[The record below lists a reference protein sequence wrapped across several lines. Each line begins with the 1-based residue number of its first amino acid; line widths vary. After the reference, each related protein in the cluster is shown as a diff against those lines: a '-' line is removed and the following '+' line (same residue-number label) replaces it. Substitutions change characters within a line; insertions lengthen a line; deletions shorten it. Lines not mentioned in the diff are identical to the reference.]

1 LSVDIVDAMSTVK
14 ESTLSPDGTPDA
26 AGADEDAGAVEAA
39 GAEEEAGADDDGAVV
54 VDVDD
59 EQPAA
64 IRAATPA
71 TATHPKRE
79 SGLFLLPRSIPYTFR
94 HNAPGYADA
103 RHRRSRV
110 SLRDER

>member
-1 LSVDIVDAMSTVK
+1 MSTEK

-26 AGADEDAGAVEAA
+26 AGDDAAADEAAADAEAAGEDAGA
-39 GAEEEAGADDDGAVV
+39 DV